1 MAQIKYF
8 IWGSCVSRDTAAF
21 LPDDWRLLGYVARQ
35 SVISAGNV
43 VELAEPLAEI
53 GSPFVQRAS
62 DGDVAGHALERIT
75 ERADQ
80 LDLLLLDL
88 CDERHG
94 VFEVAPGQYL
104 TRSVERMK
112 AGVDVRLC
120 TEYRLLEFGSL
131 EHLQVW
137 AEHLIEVVGRL
148 NELDLMDRTIVLA
161 PQWATESV
169 QGTAT
174 PISFGLRAARA
185 NQMYEL
191 YYAALEEIGL
201 PLVARDVVVLGD
213 DEHKWG
219 PAPFHYAE
227 QTYRTLVS
235 LIEGAA
241 SRD

>member
-1 MAQIKYF
+1 MAQTKYF

-21 LPDDWRLLGYVARQ
+21 LPPDWKLLGYVARQ
-35 SVISAGNV
+35 SMISAGNV
-43 VELAEPLAEI
+43 AELAQPLAEI

-62 DGDVAGHALERIT
+62 DGDVAGHALERIA

-112 AGVDVRLC
+112 AGVDERLL

-131 EHLQVW
+131 EHLRIW

-148 NELDLMDRTIVLA
+148 NELELMDRTVVLA
-161 PQWATESV
+161 PPWATKSV

-191 YYAALEEIGL
+191 YYAALEEVGL
-201 PLVARDVVVLGD
+201 SLVARDVPVLGD

-227 QTYRTLVS
+227 QTYQALVR
-235 LIEGAA
+235 LLKAA
-241 SRD
+241 CSD